1 LKFKALIT
9 NIYNLHFMKRILFTI
24 LIAVTCST
32 IWAQQPGKAGD
43 REERIQAYRIAV
55 YTEVLQLTP
64 DEAQSFWPLYNEYSD
79 KREAMQ
85 RELRSGRQIDS
96 MSDAEV
102 ETYIQKFYDVRQRE
116 LDLEKELGQKLRKV
130 LPVRKIAKIPMAE
143 REFREALVKKL
154 QEGRENR
161 QMKQRN
167 K

>member
-1 LKFKALIT
+1 MPVL
-9 NIYNLHFMKRILFTI
+9 MKNILFSLLFVATC
-24 LIAVTCST
+24 AVA
-32 IWAQQPGKAGD
+32 WAQPGNPGERD
-43 REERIQAYRIAV
+43 ERIQSYRIAV

-64 DEAQSFWPLYNEYSD
+64 EEAQNFWPLYNEYTD

-85 RELRSGRQIDS
+85 RELRGGRQIDG

-130 LPVRKIAKIPMAE
+130 LPVRKIAKLPMAE

-154 QEGRENR
+154 QEKR
-161 QMKQRN
+161 QQRPGN

>member
-1 LKFKALIT
+1 
-9 NIYNLHFMKRILFTI
+9 MKNILFTV
-24 LIAVTCST
+24 LITAAFSATA
-32 IWAQQPGKAGD
+32 WAQQPGNAGD
-43 REERIQAYRIAV
+43 RDERIQSYRIAV

-64 DEAQSFWPLYNEYSD
+64 EEAQNFWPLYNEYTD

-85 RELRSGRQIDS
+85 RELRGGRQIDG
-96 MSDAEV
+96 MSDTEV

-130 LPVRKIAKIPMAE
+130 LPARKIAKLPMAE

-154 QEGRENR
+154 QEARENR
-161 QMKQRN
+161 PMKQRN